1 MSLYAEATS
10 CAQGEALR
18 FRLLDGEGG
27 PIAVEDVPSGR
38 LVLRD
43 AAAPGPAWTLKVGS
57 DWPSSLYRAIYHDFS
72 AYFVVRAAAPA
83 SPILVSI
90 PFPTWEA
97 YNRPGVPGEGLYQS
111 EQPDRAVKVTFDRP
125 GAGPQIEE
133 WELGLLRWLDPA
145 GYTVDYCSGLDLHG
159 GLPLLSRYRLL
170 VVNGHDEYWS
180 WEMRDAA
187 EEFARRG
194 GNIAIFSGNTCWWQV
209 RFEDDLRTMVCYRD
223 AATDPLAA
231 TDPGRVTVEWPN
243 EPVNRPEN
251 TLTGLS
257 FRNGAGC
264 WVDSRVM
271 AQESYTARFTD
282 HWVFEG
288 TGLADG
294 DTFGRGAIGY
304 ETDAADL
311 EWVAG
316 VPRASG
322 RDGTP
327 PSFVVLAT
335 ADLSHWRRYGKGG
348 AATMGVHRLG
358 SGTVFN
364 AGTINWGNTL
374 HDPVLATI
382 TRNVLNRLS
391 HPPPTPTW
399 DPIGPTPHPTQP
411 DPPAAAPPMVE
422 GGAPAAAPPVAE
434 GGPSTATPQVAE
446 GRPPEVAPLAVKGG
460 APEAA
465 LHGPEEGTPDAA
477 APAADGGTSDVVGRP
492 ASAPAASPAR
502 AAAHLAPDSA
512 VHLLADAAPG
522 KAREG
527 TPALAAHERDDGT
540 SDGAGQGAESD
551 GLHVTA
557 RGTEDGGSDGVGQG
571 AGGGASHVAAHR
583 TAGGRRRGGAV
594 RALVCCES
602 RLYAVCPDGTLAV
615 RDVSGQNLPWQT
627 IGETDAL
634 ALAAPREAHGG
645 PPAGLYGVAPD
656 GTIRYRDPVEQPR
669 PWRDV
674 SRAPD
679 GTIGLAAV
687 DEGLF
692 AVTAAGELW
701 HLPIRRLDEHDW
713 RSVGPAAGT
722 APPTPATPVTISAAS
737 VTPATPVTPA
747 AGLTA
752 MNGRLF
758 AMAADRILIRTA
770 ERHEAPWN
778 DLGPAAGCTA
788 LAATGGRLIGAG
800 PDGLLRW
807 RSL

>member
-10 CAQGEALR
+10 CAQGEELR
-18 FRLLDGEGG
+18 FRLLEGGGG
-27 PIAVEDVPSGR
+27 PIRVEDVPSGR
-38 LVLRD
+38 VIVED
-43 AAAPGPAWTLKVGS
+43 ESPGGPAWTLKVGD
-57 DWPSSLYRAIYHDFS
+57 DWPSSLYRAIYHDTS
-72 AYFVVRAAAPA
+72 AYFVVCAAMPA

-133 WELGLLRWLDPA
+133 WELGLLRWLGPA
-145 GYTVDYCSGLDLHG
+145 GYPVDYCSALDLHG
-159 GLPLLSRYRLL
+159 GLDFLTRYRLL
-170 VVNGHDEYWS
+170 LINGHDEYWS
-180 WEMRDAA
+180 WEMRDTV

-223 AATDPLAA
+223 ATADPMAA
-231 TDPGRVTVEWPN
+231 TDPGRVTVEWPSD
-243 EPVNRPEN
+243 PVNRPEN

-271 AQESYTARFTD
+271 SQESYTARFAG

-316 VPRASG
+316 VPRVTG

-358 SGTVFN
+358 AGTIFN

-382 TRNVLNRLS
+382 TRNVLDRLS
-391 HPPPTPTW
+391 RRPSAPTW
-399 DPIGPTPHPTQP
+399 DTIGPTPR
-411 DPPAAAPPMVE
+411 AAPDRAV
-422 GGAPAAAPPVAE
+422 GGAP
-434 GGPSTATPQVAE
+434 
-446 GRPPEVAPLAVKGG
+446 
-460 APEAA
+460 
-465 LHGPEEGTPDAA
+465 
-477 APAADGGTSDVVGRP
+477 
-492 ASAPAASPAR
+492 
-502 AAAHLAPDSA
+502 
-512 VHLLADAAPG
+512 DAAPG
-522 KAREG
+522 GAEDGVWDAAR
-527 TPALAAHERDDGT
+527 R
-540 SDGAGQGAESD
+540 SGAGDPS
-551 GLHVTA
+551 A
-557 RGTEDGGSDGVGQG
+557 RSG
-571 AGGGASHVAAHR
+571 
-583 TAGGRRRGGAV
+583 V
-594 RALVCCES
+594 RALVCCEN
-602 RLYAVCPDGTLAV
+602 RLYAAGSDGTLAV
-615 RDVSGQNLPWQT
+615 RDVSGQNLPWEG
-627 IGETDAL
+627 IGATDAI

-656 GTIRYRDPVEQPR
+656 GTIRYRDPTSAPQA
-669 PWRDV
+669 WQDV
-674 SRAPD
+674 SRAPE

-692 AVTAAGELW
+692 AVTSAGELW
-701 HLPIRRLDEHDW
+701 HLPIRRLDAHDW
-713 RSVGPAAGT
+713 RRVGPAAG
-722 APPTPATPVTISAAS
+722 VVS
-737 VTPATPVTPA
+737 
-747 AGLTA
+747 LTA

-758 AMAADRILIRTA
+758 AVAADRILVRSA
-770 ERHEAPWN
+770 ERHESGWS
-778 DLGPAAGCTA
+778 DLGPAAGRTA
-788 LAATGGRLIGAG
+788 LAATAGRLIGAG
-800 PDGLLRW
+800 HDGLLSW
-807 RSL
+807 RSLTA

>member
-10 CAQGEALR
+10 CAQGEELR
-18 FRLLDGEGG
+18 FRLLDAGDGG
-27 PIAVEDVPSGR
+27 PIVVEDVPSGR
-38 LVLRD
+38 VVMED
-43 AAAPGPAWTLKVGS
+43 VPSGGAIMEEPGGQIWTLKIGD
-57 DWPSSLYRAIYHDFS
+57 DWPSSLYRAIYRDTS
-72 AYFVVRAAAPA
+72 AYFVVRSAVPA

-133 WELGLLRWLDPA
+133 WELGLLRWLGPA

-159 GLPLLSRYRLL
+159 GLDLLSRYRLL
-170 VVNGHDEYWS
+170 VINGHDEYWS
-180 WEMRDAA
+180 WEMRDAVEA
-187 EEFARRG
+187 FARRG

-223 AATDPLAA
+223 ATADPMAA
-231 TDPGRVTVEWPN
+231 TDPGRVTVEWPSD
-243 EPVNRPEN
+243 PVNRPEN

-271 AQESYTARFTD
+271 SQESYTARFAG

-294 DTFGRGAIGY
+294 DTFGTGAIGY

-316 VPRASG
+316 VPRATG

-348 AATMGVHRLG
+348 AATMGLHRLG
-358 SGTVFN
+358 AGTVFN

-374 HDPVLATI
+374 DDAALATI

-391 HPPPTPTW
+391 HPPTTPTW
-399 DPIGPTPHPTQP
+399 DPIGPTPT
-411 DPPAAAPPMVE
+411 PALP
-422 GGAPAAAPPVAE
+422 
-434 GGPSTATPQVAE
+434 
-446 GRPPEVAPLAVKGG
+446 PLA
-460 APEAA
+460 
-465 LHGPEEGTPDAA
+465 
-477 APAADGGTSDVVGRP
+477 P
-492 ASAPAASPAR
+492 ASAAESASPALPPT
-502 AAAHLAPDSA
+502 HLPPPSGARTSPPGASTSPVGGFAPLPEVEPD
-512 VHLLADAAPG
+512 
-522 KAREG
+522 
-527 TPALAAHERDDGT
+527 
-540 SDGAGQGAESD
+540 
-551 GLHVTA
+551 
-557 RGTEDGGSDGVGQG
+557 VGP
-571 AGGGASHVAAHR
+571 GGAVV
-583 TAGGRRRGGAV
+583 V
-594 RALVCCES
+594 RALVCCEN
-602 RLYAVCPDGTLAV
+602 RLYAACSDGSLAV
-615 RDVSGQNLPWQT
+615 RDVCGQNLPWQT
-627 IGETDAL
+627 IDETDAI

-656 GTIRYRDPVEQPR
+656 GTIRYRDPVPAPK

-674 SRAPD
+674 SRAPE
-679 GTIGLAAV
+679 GTIALAAV

-692 AVTAAGELW
+692 AVTSGDELW
-701 HLPIRRLDEHDW
+701 HLPIRRLGTDDW
-713 RSVGPAAGT
+713 RNVGPAAG
-722 APPTPATPVTISAAS
+722 AVT
-737 VTPATPVTPA
+737 
-747 AGLTA
+747 LTA

-758 AMAADRILIRTA
+758 AVSADRILVRTD
-770 ERHEAPWN
+770 ERHEAGWS
-778 DLGPAAGCTA
+778 DLGPAEGHTV
-788 LAATGGRLIGAG
+788 LAANAGRLIGAAPEG
-800 PDGLLRW
+800 VLRW
-807 RSL
+807 RPLS

>member
-10 CAQGEALR
+10 CAQGEELR
-18 FRLLDGEGG
+18 FRLLDADGG
-27 PIAVEDVPSGR
+27 PIVVEDVPSGR
-38 LVLRD
+38 VALEDVSSGPVVMED
-43 AAAPGPAWTLKVGS
+43 ASSGGPFWTLKVGD
-57 DWPSSLYRAIYHDFS
+57 DWPSSLYRAIYRDTS
-72 AYFVVRAAAPA
+72 AYFVVRSSVPA

-133 WELGLLRWLDPA
+133 WELGLLRWLGPA

-159 GLPLLSRYRLL
+159 GLDLLSRYRLL
-170 VVNGHDEYWS
+170 VINGHDEYWS
-180 WEMRDAA
+180 WEMRDAVEA
-187 EEFARRG
+187 FARRG

-209 RFEDDLRTMVCYRD
+209 RFEDDLRSMVCYRD
-223 AATDPLAA
+223 ATADPMTA
-231 TDPGRVTVEWPN
+231 TDPGRATVEWPSD
-243 EPVNRPEN
+243 PVNRPEN

-271 AQESYTARFTD
+271 SQESYTARFAG

-316 VPRASG
+316 VPRATG

-348 AATMGVHRLG
+348 AATMGLHRLG

-374 HDPVLATI
+374 DDPALATI

-391 HPPPTPTW
+391 HPPTTPTW
-399 DPIGPTPHPTQP
+399 DPIGPTPAPAP
-411 DPPAAAPPMVE
+411 PSPPPALKPASTPLAPAHLLPPSVAWTSPPGGLAPSPDVE
-422 GGAPAAAPPVAE
+422 PGGA
-434 GGPSTATPQVAE
+434 
-446 GRPPEVAPLAVKGG
+446 AV
-460 APEAA
+460 
-465 LHGPEEGTPDAA
+465 
-477 APAADGGTSDVVGRP
+477 
-492 ASAPAASPAR
+492 
-502 AAAHLAPDSA
+502 
-512 VHLLADAAPG
+512 
-522 KAREG
+522 
-527 TPALAAHERDDGT
+527 
-540 SDGAGQGAESD
+540 
-551 GLHVTA
+551 
-557 RGTEDGGSDGVGQG
+557 
-571 AGGGASHVAAHR
+571 
-583 TAGGRRRGGAV
+583 V
-594 RALVCCES
+594 RALVCCEN
-602 RLYAVCPDGTLAV
+602 RLYAACSDGSLAV
-615 RDVSGQNLPWQT
+615 RDVCGQNLPWQT
-627 IGETDAL
+627 IDVTDAI

-656 GTIRYRDPVEQPR
+656 GTIRYRDPVPTPK

-674 SRAPD
+674 SRAPE
-679 GTIGLAAV
+679 GTIALAAV

-692 AVTAAGELW
+692 AVTSGGELW
-701 HLPIRRLDEHDW
+701 HLPIRRLGTYDW
-713 RSVGPAAGT
+713 ASVGPAAG
-722 APPTPATPVTISAAS
+722 AVS
-737 VTPATPVTPA
+737 
-747 AGLTA
+747 LTA

-758 AMAADRILIRTA
+758 AVSADRILVRTA
-770 ERHEAPWN
+770 ERHDAGWS
-778 DLGPAAGCTA
+778 DLGPAEGHTV
-788 LAATGGRLIGAG
+788 LAANAGRLIGAA
-800 PDGLLRW
+800 PDGALRW
-807 RSL
+807 RSLS

>member
-10 CAQGEALR
+10 CAQGEELR
-18 FRLLDGEGG
+18 FRLLDDGGG
-27 PIAVEDVPSGR
+27 PIVVEDVPSGR
-38 LVLRD
+38 VVMEDVSSGGRS
-43 AAAPGPAWTLKVGS
+43 WTLKVGD
-57 DWPSSLYRAIYHDFS
+57 DWPSSLYRAIYHDTS
-72 AYFVVRAAAPA
+72 AYFVVRSSVPA

-133 WELGLLRWLDPA
+133 WELGLLRWLGPA

-159 GLPLLSRYRLL
+159 GLDLLSRYRLL
-170 VVNGHDEYWS
+170 VINGHDEYWS

-187 EEFARRG
+187 EAFARRG

-223 AATDPLAA
+223 ATADPMAA
-231 TDPGRVTVEWPN
+231 TDPGRVTVEWPSD
-243 EPVNRPEN
+243 PVNRPEN
-251 TLTGLS
+251 TLTGLT

-271 AQESYTARFTD
+271 SEESYTARFAG

-316 VPRASG
+316 VPRATG

-348 AATMGVHRLG
+348 AATMGLHRLG
-358 SGTVFN
+358 AGTVFN

-374 HDPVLATI
+374 DDPALATI
-382 TRNVLNRLS
+382 TRNILNRLS
-391 HPPPTPTW
+391 HPPTTPTW
-399 DPIGPTPHPTQP
+399 DPIGPTPAPASP
-411 DPPAAAPPMVE
+411 PPALTPGRAPAPPSASPASTPHPATRSAS
-422 GGAPAAAPPVAE
+422 GPPAPMP
-434 GGPSTATPQVAE
+434 
-446 GRPPEVAPLAVKGG
+446 
-460 APEAA
+460 
-465 LHGPEEGTPDAA
+465 
-477 APAADGGTSDVVGRP
+477 RP
-492 ASAPAASPAR
+492 ASASGDVEAS
-502 AAAHLAPDSA
+502 
-512 VHLLADAAPG
+512 
-522 KAREG
+522 
-527 TPALAAHERDDGT
+527 
-540 SDGAGQGAESD
+540 GAF
-551 GLHVTA
+551 
-557 RGTEDGGSDGVGQG
+557 
-571 AGGGASHVAAHR
+571 
-583 TAGGRRRGGAV
+583 V
-594 RALVCCES
+594 RALVCCEN
-602 RLYAVCPDGTLAV
+602 RLYAACWDGSLAV
-615 RDVSGQNLPWQT
+615 RDVCGQNLPWQT
-627 IGETDAL
+627 IDETDAI

-656 GTIRYRDPVEQPR
+656 GTIRYRDPVPAPK

-674 SRAPD
+674 SRAPE
-679 GTIGLAAV
+679 GTIALAVV

-692 AVTAAGELW
+692 AVTSGDELW
-701 HLPIRRLDEHDW
+701 HLPIRRLGVHDW
-713 RSVGPAAGT
+713 RSVGPAAG
-722 APPTPATPVTISAAS
+722 AVS
-737 VTPATPVTPA
+737 
-747 AGLTA
+747 LTA

-758 AMAADRILIRTA
+758 AVSADRILVRTA
-770 ERHEAPWN
+770 ERHEAGWH
-778 DLGPAAGCTA
+778 DLGPAEGHTVV
-788 LAATGGRLIGAG
+788 AATAGRLIGAA
-800 PDGLLRW
+800 PDGALRW
-807 RSL
+807 RSLP

>member
-10 CAQGEALR
+10 CAQGEELR
-18 FRLLDGEGG
+18 FRLLDAGGG
-27 PIAVEDVPSGR
+27 PIVVEDVPSGR
-38 LVLRD
+38 VVMED
-43 AAAPGPAWTLKVGS
+43 VSSGGPFWTLKVG
-57 DWPSSLYRAIYHDFS
+57 DTWPSSLYRAIYRDTS
-72 AYFVVRAAAPA
+72 AYFVVRSSVPA

-133 WELGLLRWLDPA
+133 WELGLLRWLGPA
-145 GYTVDYCSGLDLHG
+145 GYTVDYCSGLDLHA
-159 GLPLLSRYRLL
+159 GLDLLSRYRLL
-170 VVNGHDEYWS
+170 VINGHDEYWS
-180 WEMRDAA
+180 WEMRDAVEA
-187 EEFARRG
+187 FARRG

-223 AATDPLAA
+223 ATADPMAA
-231 TDPGRVTVEWPN
+231 TDPGRVTVEWPSD
-243 EPVNRPEN
+243 PVNRPEN

-271 AQESYTARFTD
+271 SEESYTARFAD

-316 VPRASG
+316 VPRATG

-348 AATMGVHRLG
+348 AATMGLHRLG
-358 SGTVFN
+358 AGTVFN

-374 HDPVLATI
+374 DDPALATI

-391 HPPPTPTW
+391 HPPTTPTW
-399 DPIGPTPHPTQP
+399 DPIGSTP
-411 DPPAAAPPMVE
+411 
-422 GGAPAAAPPVAE
+422 APASR
-434 GGPSTATPQVAE
+434 PSTPAPATKPAST
-446 GRPPEVAPLAVKGG
+446 PLAPVHLPPPSG
-460 APEAA
+460 ASTSS
-465 LHGPEEGTPDAA
+465 LCSLTPS
-477 APAADGGTSDVVGRP
+477 AADAE
-492 ASAPAASPAR
+492 AS
-502 AAAHLAPDSA
+502 
-512 VHLLADAAPG
+512 
-522 KAREG
+522 
-527 TPALAAHERDDGT
+527 
-540 SDGAGQGAESD
+540 
-551 GLHVTA
+551 
-557 RGTEDGGSDGVGQG
+557 
-571 AGGGASHVAAHR
+571 
-583 TAGGRRRGGAV
+583 GAV
-594 RALVCCES
+594 VLALVCCEN
-602 RLYAVCPDGTLAV
+602 RLYAACSDGSLAV
-615 RDVSGQNLPWQT
+615 RDVCGQNLPWQT
-627 IGETDAL
+627 LDETDAI

-656 GTIRYRDPVEQPR
+656 GTIRYRDPVPTPK

-674 SRAPD
+674 SQAPE
-679 GTIGLAAV
+679 GTIALAVA

-692 AVTAAGELW
+692 AVTSGDELW
-701 HLPIRRLDEHDW
+701 HLPIRRLDVHDW
-713 RSVGPAAGT
+713 RGVGPAAG
-722 APPTPATPVTISAAS
+722 AVS
-737 VTPATPVTPA
+737 
-747 AGLTA
+747 LTA

-758 AMAADRILIRTA
+758 AVSADRILVRTA
-770 ERHEAPWN
+770 ERHEVGWS
-778 DLGPAAGCTA
+778 DLGPAEGHTVLASTA
-788 LAATGGRLIGAG
+788 GRLVGAV
-800 PDGLLRW
+800 PDGVLRW
-807 RSL
+807 RSLA

>member
-10 CAQGEALR
+10 CAQGEELR
-18 FRLLDGEGG
+18 FRLLDGSGGG
-27 PIAVEDVPSGR
+27 PITVEDVPSGR
-38 LVLRD
+38 LMLRD
-43 AAAPGPAWTLKVGS
+43 EAAEESIWTLKVGQH
-57 DWPSSLYRAIYHDFS
+57 WPSSLYRAIYHDIS
-72 AYFVVRAAAPA
+72 AYFVVRGAEPA

-133 WELGLLRWLDPA
+133 WELGLLRWLGPA
-145 GYTVDYCSGLDLHG
+145 GYTVDYCSGLDLHD
-159 GLPLLSRYRLL
+159 GLDFLSRYRLL

-180 WEMRDAA
+180 WEMRDTV

-209 RFEDDLRTMVCYRD
+209 RFEDDLRTMVCYRE
-223 AATDPLAA
+223 ATADPMAA
-231 TDPGRVTVEWPN
+231 TDPGRVTVEWPSD
-243 EPVNRPEN
+243 PVNRPES

-271 AQESYTARFTD
+271 SQESYTARFAD

-327 PSFVVLAT
+327 PSLVVLAT

-348 AATMGVHRLG
+348 AATMGIHRLG

-374 HDPVLATI
+374 QDPVLATI

-391 HPPPTPTW
+391 RRSSTPTW
-399 DPIGPTPHPTQP
+399 DTIGPTPHP
-411 DPPAAAPPMVE
+411 PASPSSGAVHAAP
-422 GGAPAAAPPVAE
+422 G
-434 GGPSTATPQVAE
+434 
-446 GRPPEVAPLAVKGG
+446 
-460 APEAA
+460 
-465 LHGPEEGTPDAA
+465 
-477 APAADGGTSDVVGRP
+477 
-492 ASAPAASPAR
+492 
-502 AAAHLAPDSA
+502 SA
-512 VHLLADAAPG
+512 VHRLADAAPQSA
-522 KAREG
+522 K
-527 TPALAAHERDDGT
+527 
-540 SDGAGQGAESD
+540 
-551 GLHVTA
+551 
-557 RGTEDGGSDGVGQG
+557 
-571 AGGGASHVAAHR
+571 GGASDAAAGDSPSRLGVR
-583 TAGGRRRGGAV
+583 T
-594 RALVCCES
+594 LVCCEN
-602 RLYAVCPDGTLAV
+602 RLYAACSDGTLAV
-615 RDVSGQNLPWQT
+615 RDVSGQNLPWQA
-627 IGETDAL
+627 IGETDAI

-645 PPAGLYGVAPD
+645 PPAGLYGVAPT
-656 GTIRYRDPVEQPR
+656 GAIRYCDPVPAPQRWQDAPDREPVSAPQP
-669 PWRDV
+669 WKDV
-674 SRAPD
+674 SRAPE

-692 AVTAAGELW
+692 AVTSAGELW
-701 HLPIRRLDEHDW
+701 HLPIRRLDAHDW
-713 RSVGPAAGT
+713 RRVGPAVG
-722 APPTPATPVTISAAS
+722 VVS
-737 VTPATPVTPA
+737 
-747 AGLTA
+747 LTA

-758 AMAADRILIRTA
+758 AVSADRILVRSA
-770 ERHEAPWN
+770 ERHESPWT
-778 DLGPAAGCTA
+778 DLGPAAGRTA

-800 PDGLLRW
+800 PDGLIRW
-807 RSL
+807 RSLVGGP

>member
-10 CAQGEALR
+10 CAQGEELR
-18 FRLLDGEGG
+18 FRLLEGGGG
-27 PIAVEDVPSGR
+27 PIRVEDVPSGR
-38 LVLRD
+38 VIVED
-43 AAAPGPAWTLKVGS
+43 ESPGGPAWTLKVGD
-57 DWPSSLYRAIYHDFS
+57 DWPSSLYRAIYHDTS
-72 AYFVVRAAAPA
+72 AYFVVRSVMPS

-133 WELGLLRWLDPA
+133 WELGLLRWLGPA
-145 GYTVDYCSGLDLHG
+145 GYPVDYCSALDLHG
-159 GLPLLSRYRLL
+159 GLDFLTRYRLL
-170 VVNGHDEYWS
+170 LINGHDEYWS
-180 WEMRDAA
+180 WEMRDTV

-223 AATDPLAA
+223 ATADPMAA
-231 TDPGRVTVEWPN
+231 TDPGRVTVEWPSD
-243 EPVNRPEN
+243 PVNRPEN

-271 AQESYTARFTD
+271 SQESYTARFAG

-316 VPRASG
+316 VPRATG

-358 SGTVFN
+358 AGTIFN

-382 TRNVLNRLS
+382 TRNVLDRLS
-391 HPPPTPTW
+391 HRPAAPTW
-399 DPIGPTPHPTQP
+399 DTIGPTPT
-411 DPPAAAPPMVE
+411 AAHD
-422 GGAPAAAPPVAE
+422 GALGDA
-434 GGPSTATPQVAE
+434 
-446 GRPPEVAPLAVKGG
+446 
-460 APEAA
+460 
-465 LHGPEEGTPDAA
+465 PDAA
-477 APAADGGTSDVVGRP
+477 PTSDAVPVAPGSTAHRP
-492 ASAPAASPAR
+492 
-502 AAAHLAPDSA
+502 
-512 VHLLADAAPG
+512 ADAAP
-522 KAREG
+522 
-527 TPALAAHERDDGT
+527 
-540 SDGAGQGAESD
+540 QGAE
-551 GLHVTA
+551 
-557 RGTEDGGSDGVGQG
+557 DGVWDAGRQG
-571 AGGGASHVAAHR
+571 AADGPFDVAR
-583 TAGGRRRGGAV
+583 NGPAGGPFHAPRRSGVGDPSARSGV
-594 RALVCCES
+594 RALVCCEN
-602 RLYAVCPDGTLAV
+602 RLYAACSDGTLAV
-615 RDVSGQNLPWQT
+615 RDVSGQNLPWEAV
-627 IGETDAL
+627 GETDAI

-656 GTIRYRDPVEQPR
+656 GTIRYRDPTSAPQPWQDA
-669 PWRDV
+669 PVPQAWQDV
-674 SRAPD
+674 SRAPE
-679 GTIGLAAV
+679 GTIALAAV

-692 AVTAAGELW
+692 AVTSAGELW
-701 HLPIRRLDEHDW
+701 HLPIRRLDAHDW
-713 RSVGPAAGT
+713 RRVGPAAG
-722 APPTPATPVTISAAS
+722 VVS
-737 VTPATPVTPA
+737 
-747 AGLTA
+747 LTA
-752 MNGRLF
+752 INGRLF
-758 AMAADRILIRTA
+758 AIAADRILVRSA
-770 ERHEAPWN
+770 ERHESGWS
-778 DLGPAAGCTA
+778 DLGPAAGRTA
-788 LAATGGRLIGAG
+788 LAATAGRLIGAG
-800 PDGLLRW
+800 HDGLLHW
-807 RSL
+807 RSLTA

>member
-10 CAQGEALR
+10 CAQGEELR
-18 FRLLDGEGG
+18 FRLLDAGGG
-27 PIAVEDVPSGR
+27 PIVVEDVPSGR
-38 LVLRD
+38 VVMEDLSSG
-43 AAAPGPAWTLKVGS
+43 GPSWTLKVGD
-57 DWPSSLYRAIYHDFS
+57 DWPSSLYRAIYRDTS
-72 AYFVVRAAAPA
+72 AYFVVRSSVPA

-133 WELGLLRWLDPA
+133 WELGLLRWLGPA

-159 GLPLLSRYRLL
+159 GLDLLSRYRLL
-170 VVNGHDEYWS
+170 VINGHDEYWS

-187 EEFARRG
+187 EAFARRG

-223 AATDPLAA
+223 ATADPMAA
-231 TDPGRVTVEWPN
+231 TDPGRVTVEWPSD
-243 EPVNRPEN
+243 PVNRPEN

-271 AQESYTARFTD
+271 SQESYTARFAG

-316 VPRASG
+316 VPRATG

-348 AATMGVHRLG
+348 AATMGLHRLG

-374 HDPVLATI
+374 DDPTLATI
-382 TRNVLNRLS
+382 TRNILNRLS
-391 HPPPTPTW
+391 HPPTTPTW
-399 DPIGPTPHPTQP
+399 DPIGPTPPVAIAAASP
-411 DPPAAAPPMVE
+411 PSAPAPPAALADAPPE
-422 GGAPAAAPPVAE
+422 RASALASRAAGALSPLAAVKAAPPASDVGAS
-434 GGPSTATPQVAE
+434 PSD
-446 GRPPEVAPLAVKGG
+446 EVALSAAVEPGG
-460 APEAA
+460 AAA
-465 LHGPEEGTPDAA
+465 VPPSSAA
-477 APAADGGTSDVVGRP
+477 VEPGSAAVV
-492 ASAPAASPAR
+492 
-502 AAAHLAPDSA
+502 L
-512 VHLLADAAPG
+512 
-522 KAREG
+522 
-527 TPALAAHERDDGT
+527 
-540 SDGAGQGAESD
+540 
-551 GLHVTA
+551 
-557 RGTEDGGSDGVGQG
+557 
-571 AGGGASHVAAHR
+571 
-583 TAGGRRRGGAV
+583 
-594 RALVCCES
+594 ALVCCEN
-602 RLYAVCPDGTLAV
+602 RLYAACPDGTLAV
-615 RDVSGQNLPWQT
+615 RDVCGQNLPWQT
-627 IGETDAL
+627 IDATDAI

-656 GTIRYRDPVEQPR
+656 GTIRYRDPVPAPM

-674 SRAPD
+674 SRAPE
-679 GTIGLAAV
+679 GTIALAVV

-692 AVTAAGELW
+692 AVTSGDELW
-701 HLPIRRLDEHDW
+701 HLPIRRLGVHDW
-713 RSVGPAAGT
+713 RSVGPAAG
-722 APPTPATPVTISAAS
+722 AVS
-737 VTPATPVTPA
+737 
-747 AGLTA
+747 LTA

-758 AMAADRILIRTA
+758 AVSADRILVRTA
-770 ERHEAPWN
+770 ERHEAGWS
-778 DLGPAAGCTA
+778 DLGPAEGHTI
-788 LAATGGRLIGAG
+788 LAATAGRLIGAA
-800 PDGLLRW
+800 PDGALRW
-807 RSL
+807 RSLS